1 MKYPCKAKKE
11 FNKNINY
18 SNRGMSLEF
27 LINETNIY
35 YEKNN
40 IAVIYKK
47 PTPVTIGKVTYSNK
61 PTITKG
67 YFKSKSTLDYVGL
80 YKGKYIDFDAKS
92 TKSKTSFPLSNL
104 HSHQLKHLK
113 KVINH
118 GGISFLILEINDL
131 IYLLDGKDIISF
143 TQNSN
148 RKSIPYD
155 YIKKKGF
162 LIELKYNP
170 YLDYIKIIDKHL
182 IGGKNEKE
190 N

>member
-1 MKYPCKAKKE
+1 
-11 FNKNINY
+11 
-18 SNRGMSLEF
+18 MSDYIRE
-27 LINETNIY
+27 N
-35 YEKNN
+35 
-40 IAVIYKK
+40 
-47 PTPVTIGKVTYSNK
+47 
-61 PTITKG
+61 
-67 YFKSKSTLDYVGL
+67 TLTL
-80 YKGKYIDFDAKS
+80 K
-92 TKSKTSFPLSNL
+92 
-104 HSHQLKHLK
+104 LKHLK

>member
-1 MKYPCKAKKE
+1 MRLFIKTY
-11 FNKNINY
+11 
-18 SNRGMSLEF
+18 
-27 LINETNIY
+27 
-35 YEKNN
+35 
-40 IAVIYKK
+40 
-47 PTPVTIGKVTYSNK
+47 PVTIGKVTYSNK
-61 PTITKG
+61 PTVTKG

-148 RKSIPYD
+148 RKSIPMT
-155 YIKKKGF
+155 I
-162 LIELKYNP
+162 
-170 YLDYIKIIDKHL
+170 
-182 IGGKNEKE
+182 
-190 N
+190 